1 MVLYSVAVTE
11 AAGVD
16 PQAGPGE
23 GLPAPR
29 SVARETARALL
40 WVLALAAVAAL
51 SVAGVVTIDRVLG
64 VTVLEPEQP
73 HLLRV
78 MTWNIGKVYLQR
90 ESRASDSD
98 LGHVAETILELNPH
112 LVALQ
117 ELRDRAQLGRLV
129 AALGPG
135 WRGMLPEDV
144 YDRRAALVVRLPSQ
158 FIPLVTSTG
167 RVAQGALVRLPSGQ
181 SFAAASV
188 HLDAFDAKRR
198 LVQAEEILAG
208 LQRLETDHLLI
219 AGDFNFDTAVA
230 ARSSPDHDLYRF
242 LTRELTDAA
251 KDSGP
256 TTIMSHR
263 LDYVFF
269 HSHDVREVRGRVLQ
283 DRRIN
288 IMDHDPLL
296 VELTLARVAPK
307 PARTGR

>member
-1 MVLYSVAVTE
+1 MLYSNTVTASAE
-11 AAGVD
+11 
-16 PQAGPGE
+16 PHPGE
-23 GLPAPR
+23 RGRA
-29 SVARETARALL
+29 ARKLGRGLL
-40 WVLALAAVAAL
+40 WALALAAVAAA

-64 VTVLEPEQP
+64 VSVLEPEQP

-78 MTWNIGKVYLQR
+78 LTWNIGKVYLHR
-90 ESRASDSD
+90 ESRASDAD
-98 LGHVAETILELNPH
+98 LRHVAATILEANPH

-158 FIPLVTSTG
+158 FTPLPTSTG
-167 RVAQGALVRLPSGQ
+167 RVAQGALVRLPSGL
-181 SFAAASV
+181 SFAVASV
-188 HLDAFDAKRR
+188 HLDAFDPKRR
-198 LVQAEEILAG
+198 LVQAEEIVAG
-208 LQRLETDHLLI
+208 VQRQETEHQLI

-230 ARSSPDHDLYRF
+230 ARGSVDHDVYRF
-242 LTRELTDAA
+242 LCRELTDAA
-251 KDSGP
+251 KDAGP
-256 TTIMSHR
+256 TTILSRR

-269 HSHDVREVRGRVLQ
+269 HSHAVTGVRSRVLQ

-296 VELTLARVAPK
+296 VELTLAA
-307 PARTGR
+307 GRRR